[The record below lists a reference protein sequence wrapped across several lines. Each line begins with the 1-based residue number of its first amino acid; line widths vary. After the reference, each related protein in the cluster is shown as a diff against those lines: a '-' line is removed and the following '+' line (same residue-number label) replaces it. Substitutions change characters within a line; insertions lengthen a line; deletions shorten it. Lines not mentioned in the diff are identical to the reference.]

1 MLKFIRKKGVMKKI
15 LWCLAIVI
23 ILVFGFL
30 GQAYLLNAPGEIRNA
45 GQIFGRTVSL
55 EEFEKQR
62 QQTVVQAILRYGKN
76 FNKIRDFLN
85 IEAETWDRLILLQEA
100 RKRRITVSDADVIA
114 AVQKYPFFQGED
126 GAFDSLRYNDV
137 LKYALKIRP
146 RDFEETVRDSLKF
159 EKLYLLETSS
169 TDVTEEEAF
178 NAYRQENEKVQV
190 SYAFIPA
197 EEFKGQVSVDEAEV
211 EKYYQDHKQEFFMP
225 PAVNAEY
232 VRAEYPADLK
242 DEALAKAKDETLA
255 KIRAVIQEA
264 AEGKTLA
271 ETAKGQGLT
280 VQESGFFS
288 MEQPNLQMGQSFE
301 TLQNIFR
308 MDPGQISD
316 PIETPRGFQ
325 VIRLK
330 EKKEAYVPEFAD
342 IKDTVAEAWKVQ
354 EAKQFAK
361 QKAEESLTAL
371 TGALAST
378 QFPDFAKTARD
389 MKLDVQQT
397 PFFSLGQYLPTIGI
411 EKGFQETAFSLND
424 TKKISGIVEVLK
436 GYCIL
441 YLDSRQPA
449 DMKGFEEKKQE
460 IADALL
466 TEKRNQVFSDFL
478 TKLRLQANLKDNIS
492 EYLASRQSR

>member
-1 MLKFIRKKGVMKKI
+1 
-15 LWCLAIVI
+15 
-23 ILVFGFL
+23 
-30 GQAYLLNAPGEIRNA
+30 
-45 GQIFGRTVSL
+45 
-55 EEFEKQR
+55 
-62 QQTVVQAILRYGKN
+62 
-76 FNKIRDFLN
+76 
-85 IEAETWDRLILLQEA
+85 
-100 RKRRITVSDADVIA
+100 
-114 AVQKYPFFQGED
+114 
-126 GAFDSLRYNDV
+126 
-137 LKYALKIRP
+137 
-146 RDFEETVRDSLKF
+146 
-159 EKLYLLETSS
+159 
-169 TDVTEEEAF
+169 
-178 NAYRQENEKVQV
+178 
-190 SYAFIPA
+190 PA